1 MFYFQYFQGRAKDHL
16 DWASTG
22 MASMDVD
29 RAYWVQPSDDPGKP
43 TGGPLFAMTWDFQTV
58 AWF

>member
-1 MFYFQYFQGRAKDHL
+1 MWLGGSITRKSRRARAKDHL

-29 RAYWVQPSDDPGKP
+29 RAYWVQPSDDPEQGV
-43 TGGPLFAMTWDFQTV
+43 Q
-58 AWF
+58 